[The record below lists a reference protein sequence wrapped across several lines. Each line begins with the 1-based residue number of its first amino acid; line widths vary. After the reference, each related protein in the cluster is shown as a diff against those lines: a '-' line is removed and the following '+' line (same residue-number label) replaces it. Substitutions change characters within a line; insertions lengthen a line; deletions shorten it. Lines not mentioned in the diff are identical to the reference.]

1 MQGIWTYEIG
11 SLDLNDSENNTYI
24 DEITKIVKEIG
35 NNKSKNIYF
44 NLQNSEI
51 IIRNLE
57 NIKTKRQKEIIQL
70 IKYEIGTYMPLNLQN
85 YVIKYKKIINN
96 KDKWSIQGILFP
108 KKYVDICKLIS
119 ENLKIKKKYLY
130 INFDILQKLIDLR
143 LIDLSQN
150 ENDKITIIENRE
162 NEAIVNLIVDKKIME
177 SYSIEKYS
185 NQYSSNQISCDNNTY
200 YYGINDD
207 FIKHLQI
214 KKLNIKKQL
223 ILNSSNEI
231 EDVMLRHLSSI
242 GMII

>member
-1 MQGIWTYEIG
+1 MQ
-11 SLDLNDSENNTYI
+11 
-24 DEITKIVKEIG
+24 
-35 NNKSKNIYF
+35 
-44 NLQNSEI
+44 
-51 IIRNLE
+51 
-57 NIKTKRQKEIIQL
+57 NIKTKRKKEIIQL

-85 YVIKYKKIINN
+85 YVIRYKKIINN

-130 INFDILQKLIDLR
+130 INFDILQKLIDLGF
-143 LIDLSQN
+143 IDLSQN

-162 NEAIVNLIVDKKIME
+162 NEAIVNLIINKKIME

-185 NQYSSNQISCDNNTY
+185 NQYSTNQISCDSNTY

-214 KKLNIKKQL
+214 KQLNIKKQL

-231 EDVMLRHLSSI
+231 DDVMLYRLSSL